1 MNPFA
6 CTYQPLGAI
15 AMAVLLC
22 CTSSM
27 AQSSSSQ
34 AVEAELLR
42 TAQMWSG
49 RQRADLARQTIEKLL
64 AINPRSPQGL
74 ATLGDI
80 ALQEGKTQ
88 EAQSLLARLQSIS
101 PSSQS
106 TRDLAALIN
115 AYGPGKQQLAQMR
128 LMARAGRKA
137 EAAAIA
143 RQLFPAGPPQTG
155 SLMREYYQIVGD
167 SPPPAAQPAATQA
180 AAQPTSPSTSANTER
195 STQPTLEEVSR
206 QSGDGQLRLIDLEA
220 RLKRSGATPALMR
233 DVEQLARTGDA
244 PPNELQPLWRQV
256 ILSSPPVASIAS
268 MRNYVQRFP
277 DDQEITERLTTATQT
292 QSRQAQAARDPANIA
307 LRAGLAALDKD
318 QFELAERS
326 FDEVLQRRPRDAQA
340 LGGKGLLRMRQGR
353 HADALPLLDQ
363 AYAIDHQSKWRDLRT
378 TAQFW
383 THLRAAEA
391 ALQANDLTSAQQLS
405 QQALQQQPD
414 NLQALMLAGE
424 IKARQQDATGA
435 EAYYQQ
441 ALQRSPGNVS
451 ALTALAD
458 LYAAQG
464 QPERAYQLLEKTAQQ
479 QASLAKD
486 LQPVQANLLDREANT
501 ALEAGQLSKAL
512 GLQEQAL
519 KLTPADPWL
528 RHRLARTYLRMQ
540 QPESALQVMDAGIG
554 LAPSKPDMRYA
565 RALIRSAV
573 NDDEGALS
581 DMRKIPDA
589 QYSDSMRSLLN
600 SAQIHT
606 YIAQTS
612 RDPVQAKVRLEAAE
626 RAAGNDSDLL
636 YAVSNAWFRMNQ
648 PQEAVA
654 VFDRRMARLPAPDP
668 ADQLRL
674 AQLLGRAAEDNRLR
688 SLLPQLLARKDW
700 TADQDAD
707 LLGIQANY
715 LERQVDLAMSQARPA
730 QARRLAA
737 SPLHQG
743 HTTQAQH
750 SAARARLML
759 AANEN
764 AAALEQFDIALKDS
778 PDSYDLHIGRGNAL
792 ARMYQLEAA
801 RTEAQ
806 WAQQRAASQE
816 SYHQLALVRLWQRIG
831 QPDKARAL
839 LASLKAGN
847 PDDTEVLLHSAR
859 LERSENHYAQ
869 ALSSYRDALAIERR
883 SLPAESAGAP
893 LPSSITKIES
903 DIASIEGRRQ
913 SWIEVGQTGLRK
925 SSTDGIS
932 SLHGWERPA
941 VAWFP
946 RGYDGLYFLHVDQVH
961 LDAGALPRNADDAM
975 SYGQVAAWPSARY
988 PTAGAHSKADGFN
1001 VGFGYQ
1007 ADRWQ
1012 WDLGTTGAGMPV
1024 TNVVGGIAHTG
1035 DWRDIGYRVEVSRRP
1050 LTGSLLAYGG
1060 AHDPITGQTW
1070 GGVVATGVSARA
1082 STNIGGFGASL
1093 SGSYAALTG
1102 KNVRSNTRW
1111 QLRAALDRDVWRTPN
1126 QVVNLG
1132 TALSFWGYARDL
1144 SEYSWG
1150 HGGYYSPNSYASI
1163 ALPLEWS
1170 GREGKWTWLLRA
1182 SVSFS
1187 RSSSNPMDYFPT
1199 DPQLQMQ
1206 ANALGRSAVYAGG
1219 SSTGFGRSLRA
1230 VVEHQ
1235 LTSNLALGAQFEMD
1249 RSAYYAPSSLMLYAR
1264 FLLDPVTAPL
1274 VNRPRPVQPYSS
1286 F

>member
-1 MNPFA
+1 MIPFA
-6 CTYQPLGAI
+6 CTYQPLGVIAI
-15 AMAVLLC
+15 AALLC

-27 AQSSSSQ
+27 AQPGSTQ

-42 TAQMWSG
+42 TAQMWNS
-49 RQRADLARQTIEKLL
+49 RQRADLARQSIEKLL
-64 AINPRSPQGL
+64 TINPRSPQGL

-88 EAQSLLARLQSIS
+88 EAQSLLARLQSSS

-128 LMARAGRKA
+128 LMARAGRKT

-155 SLMREYYQIVGD
+155 SLVREYYQIVGEG
-167 SPPPAAQPAATQA
+167 PPPDAQPAAQAAVQPAAPNTADAALTPEKTKRPSGSAPSRQTQA
-180 AAQPTSPSTSANTER
+180 
-195 STQPTLEEVSR
+195 V
-206 QSGDGQLRLIDLEA
+206 
-220 RLKRSGATPALMR
+220 
-233 DVEQLARTGDA
+233 
-244 PPNELQPLWRQV
+244 
-256 ILSSPPVASIAS
+256 
-268 MRNYVQRFP
+268 
-277 DDQEITERLTTATQT
+277 
-292 QSRQAQAARDPANIA
+292 RDPADIA
-307 LRAGLAALDKD
+307 LSTGLAALDKE

-326 FDEVLQRRPRDAQA
+326 FDQVLQRRPRDAQA
-340 LGGKGLLRMRQGR
+340 LGNKGLLRMRQGR
-353 HADALPLLDQ
+353 HAEALPLLDQ

-383 THLRAAEA
+383 AHLRAAEA
-391 ALQANDLTSAQQLS
+391 ALQADDLTSAQQLS

-424 IKARQQDATGA
+424 IKARDQDAAGA
-435 EAYYQQ
+435 ETYYKR
-441 ALQRSPGNVS
+441 ALQRNPGNVS

-464 QPERAYQLLEKTAQQ
+464 QPERARQLLEKTAQQ
-479 QASLAKD
+479 QASLAQD
-486 LQPVQANLLDREANT
+486 LQPVQAGLLAREANT

-540 QPESALQVMDAGIG
+540 QPESALQVMNAGID
-554 LAPSKPDMRYA
+554 LAPAEPDMRYA

-581 DMRKIPDA
+581 DMRKIPEA

-612 RDPVQAKVRLEAAE
+612 SDPVQAKARLEAAE

-648 PQEAVA
+648 PREAVA

-674 AQLLGRAAEDNRLR
+674 AQLLGRVAEDNRLQ
-688 SLLPQLLARKDW
+688 SLLPQLLTRKDW

-707 LLGIQANY
+707 LLGIQASH
-715 LERQVDLAMSQARPA
+715 LERQVDQATSQARLA
-730 QARRLAA
+730 QAQQLAA

-743 HTTQAQH
+743 QTTQAQR

-764 AAALEQFDIALKDS
+764 AVALEQFDIALKDS

-801 RTEAQ
+801 RAEAQ
-806 WAQQRAASQE
+806 WARQRAASQE
-816 SYHQLALVRLWQRIG
+816 SYRQLALVRLWQRIG
-831 QPDKARAL
+831 QPDEAGAL
-839 LASLKAGN
+839 LASLKADN

-859 LERSENHYAQ
+859 LERSESHYAQ

-883 SLPAESAGAP
+883 NLPADGTAAP
-893 LPSSITKIES
+893 QPSSVTKIES

-913 SWIEVGQTGLRK
+913 SWVEVGQTGLRK

-961 LDAGALPRNADDAM
+961 LDAGALPRNASDAM

-988 PTAGAHSKADGFN
+988 PTTGAHSKADGFN

-1012 WDLGTTGAGMPV
+1012 WDIGTTGAGMPV
-1024 TNVVGGIAHTG
+1024 TNVVGGVAHTG
-1035 DWRDIGYRVEVSRRP
+1035 DWRDVGYRLEVSRRP

-1082 STNIGGFGASL
+1082 STNVGGFGASL
-1093 SGSYAALTG
+1093 SGNYAALTG

-1126 QVVNLG
+1126 QLVNLG
-1132 TALSFWGYARDL
+1132 AALSFWGYARDL

-1150 HGGYYSPNSYASI
+1150 HGGYYSPNRYASI

-1187 RSSSNPMDYFPT
+1187 SSSSNAMDYFPT
-1199 DPQLQMQ
+1199 DPRLQAQ
-1206 ANALGRSAVYAGG
+1206 ANALGRSAVYTGG

>member
-15 AMAVLLC
+15 AIAALLC

-27 AQSSSSQ
+27 AQSGASE

-49 RQRADLARQTIEKLL
+49 RQRADLARQSIEKLL
-64 AINPRSPQGL
+64 SINPRSPQGL
-74 ATLGDI
+74 AALGDI

-88 EAQSLLARLQSIS
+88 EAQSILARLQSIH

-106 TRDLAALIN
+106 ARDLAALIN

-155 SLMREYYQIVGD
+155 SLMREYYQIIGGD
-167 SPPPAAQPAATQA
+167 PESSAQPANAQNGAQPAAPNA
-180 AAQPTSPSTSANTER
+180 ARTDPATDRVSP
-195 STQPTLEEVSR
+195 
-206 QSGDGQLRLIDLEA
+206 QSG
-220 RLKRSGATPALMR
+220 PPR
-233 DVEQLARTGDA
+233 DQ
-244 PPNELQPLWRQV
+244 
-256 ILSSPPVASIAS
+256 
-268 MRNYVQRFP
+268 
-277 DDQEITERLTTATQT
+277 
-292 QSRQAQAARDPANIA
+292 QAQAARDPASVA
-307 LRAGLAALDKD
+307 LRAGLAALDKG
-318 QFELAERS
+318 ELEQAERS

-340 LGGKGLLRMRQGR
+340 LGSKGLLRMRQGR
-353 HADALPLLDQ
+353 HAEALPLLDQ
-363 AYAIDHQSKWRDLRT
+363 AYAIDRQGKWRDLRA

-383 THLRAAEA
+383 AHLRAAEA
-391 ALQANDLTSAQQLS
+391 ALQADDLAAAQQLS

-424 IKARQQDATGA
+424 IKARRQDAAGA
-435 EAYYQQ
+435 EAYYRQ
-441 ALQRSPGNVS
+441 ALRSSPGNVP

-458 LYAAQG
+458 LYATQG
-464 QPERAYQLLEKTAQQ
+464 HPERARQLLEQTAQQ
-479 QASLAKD
+479 QPGLARD
-486 LQPVQANLLDREANT
+486 LQPVQARVLDREANT

-540 QPESALQVMDAGIG
+540 QPASALQVMDAGIA
-554 LAPSKPDMRYA
+554 LAPAEPDMRYA

-573 NDDEGALS
+573 NDDEGALF
-581 DMRKIPDA
+581 DMRQIPEA
-589 QYSDSMRSLLN
+589 AYSESMRNLRN
-600 SAQIHT
+600 SAQIHA
-606 YIAQTS
+606 YIAQTA
-612 RDPVQAKVRLEAAE
+612 RDPALARARLDAAE

-636 YAVSNAWFRMNQ
+636 YAVSSAWFRMNR

-654 VFDRRMARLPAPDP
+654 VFDRRMARLPAPEP
-668 ADQLRL
+668 ADRLRQ
-674 AQLLGRAAEDNRLR
+674 AQLLGRAAEDSRLQ

-700 TADQDAD
+700 TAEQDAD
-707 LLGIQANY
+707 LLGIQADY
-715 LERQVDLAMSQARPA
+715 LERQVDLAMAQARPA
-730 QARRLAA
+730 QARRLAT

-743 HTTQAQH
+743 RTTQAQR

-764 AAALEQFDIALKDS
+764 AAALEQFDIALKDT

-792 ARMYQLEAA
+792 ARMHQLEAA
-801 RTEAQ
+801 RSEAQ
-806 WAQQRAASQE
+806 WAQQRAAGQE
-816 SYHQLALVRLWQRIG
+816 PYRQLALVRLWQRAG
-831 QPDKARAL
+831 QPEQARAL
-839 LASLKAGN
+839 LASLQAVN

-859 LERSENHYAQ
+859 LERSESRYAQ
-869 ALSSYRDALAIERR
+869 ALSSYRDALALERR
-883 SLPAESAGAP
+883 SLPADSIA
-893 LPSSITKIES
+893 LPDSVAKIES

-913 SWIEVGQTGLRK
+913 SWVEVGQTGLRK

-961 LDAGALPRNADDAM
+961 LDAGALPGNADDAL

-988 PTAGAHSKADGFN
+988 PTTGAHSKADGYN

-1012 WDLGTTGAGMPV
+1012 WDIGTTGAGMPV

-1050 LTGSLLAYGG
+1050 LTGSLLSYGG

-1082 STNIGGFGASL
+1082 STDVGGFAASL
-1093 SGSYAALTG
+1093 SGNYAALTG

-1111 QLRAALDRDVWRTPN
+1111 QLRAALDRDIWRTPS

-1132 TALSFWGYARDL
+1132 AALSFWGYARDL

-1150 HGGYYSPNSYASI
+1150 HGGYYSPQRYASI
-1163 ALPLEWS
+1163 SLPLQWS
-1170 GREGKWTWLLRA
+1170 GREGRWTWLLRA
-1182 SVSFS
+1182 SVSYS
-1187 RSSSNPMDYFPT
+1187 RSSSNPTDYFPT
-1199 DPQLQMQ
+1199 DPQLQAQ
-1206 ANALGRSAVYAGG
+1206 AYALGRSAVYAGG

-1230 VVEHQ
+1230 VLEHQ

-1249 RSAYYAPSSLMLYAR
+1249 RSAYYAPTSLMLYAR
-1264 FLLDPVTAPL
+1264 FLFDPVTAPL
-1274 VNRPRPVQPYSS
+1274 ANRPRPVQPYSS

>member
-15 AMAVLLC
+15 AMAALLC

-27 AQSSSSQ
+27 AQPGSGQ

-88 EAQSLLARLQSIS
+88 EAQSLLARLQSTN

-106 TRDLAALIN
+106 ARDLAALIN

-167 SPPPAAQPAATQA
+167 SPEPSAQPSASHTNAARPA
-180 AAQPTSPSTSANTER
+180 
-195 STQPTLEEVSR
+195 QPTLEEISH
-206 QSGDGQLRLIDLEA
+206 QSGDGQLRIIDLEA
-220 RLKRSGATPALMR
+220 RLKHSGATTTLMR
-233 DVEQLARTGDA
+233 DVERLARTGDA
-244 PPNELQPLWRQV
+244 PLNELQSLWRQL
-256 ILSSPPVASIAS
+256 ILRASPVAGIATMHS
-268 MRNYVQRFP
+268 YAQRFP
-277 DDQEITERLTTATQT
+277 DDQEIAKRLAGATQA
-292 QSRQAQAARDPANIA
+292 QARQAQAARDPANIA
-307 LRAGLAALDKD
+307 LRTGLTALDQE

-326 FDEVLQRRPRDAQA
+326 FDEVLQRRPLDAQA
-340 LGGKGLLRMRQGR
+340 LGNKGLLRLRQGR
-353 HADALPLLDQ
+353 HAEALPLLDQ
-363 AYAIDHQSKWRDLRT
+363 AYAIDHQGKWRDLRT

-383 THLRAAEA
+383 AHLRAAEV
-391 ALQANDLTSAQQLS
+391 ALQADDLTSAQQLS

-424 IKARQQDATGA
+424 IRARRQDTAGA

-458 LYAAQG
+458 LYVTQG
-464 QPERAYQLLEKTAQQ
+464 QSERARLLLEKNAQQ
-479 QASLAKD
+479 TSLAQD
-486 LQPVQANLLDREANT
+486 LQPVQANLLNREANT

-519 KLTPADPWL
+519 KLTPTDPWL
-528 RHRLARTYLRMQ
+528 RHRLARTYLRMK
-540 QPESALQVMDAGIG
+540 QPESALQVMDAGID
-554 LAPSKPDMRYA
+554 LAPSEPDMLYA

-581 DMRKIPDA
+581 DLQQIPEA
-589 QYSDSMRSLLN
+589 EYSDSMRSLLA

-606 YIAQTS
+606 YIAQAE
-612 RDPVQAKVRLEAAE
+612 RDPTQARTRLEAAE

-648 PQEAVA
+648 PQAAVA
-654 VFDRRMARLPAPDP
+654 VFDRRMARPPAPGP
-668 ADQLRL
+668 TERLRQ
-674 AQLLGRAAEDNRLR
+674 AQLLARAAEDSRLQP
-688 SLLPQLLARKDW
+688 LLQQLLAQKDW
-700 TADQDAD
+700 TAEQDAD
-707 LLGIQANY
+707 LLGIQADY
-715 LERQVDLAMSQARPA
+715 LERQVDLAMSQARPT
-730 QARRLAA
+730 QARRIAA
-737 SPLHQG
+737 TLLHQG
-743 HTTQAQH
+743 QTTQAQR

-778 PDSYDLHIGRGNAL
+778 PDSYDLHIGRANAL
-792 ARMYQLEAA
+792 AHMYRLEAA
-801 RTEAQ
+801 RAEAQ
-806 WAQQRAASQE
+806 WAQQYAASQE
-816 SYHQLALVRLWQRIG
+816 SYRQLALVRLWQRAG
-831 QPDKARAL
+831 QPEQARAL
-839 LASLKAGN
+839 LASLQSSA

-859 LERSENHYAQ
+859 LERSESRYAQ

-883 SLPAESAGAP
+883 SLPAGSTAAP
-893 LPSSITKIES
+893 LPNSVAKIES

-913 SWIEVGQTGLRK
+913 SWVEVGQTGLRK

-932 SLHGWERPA
+932 SLRGWERPA

-946 RGYDGLYFLHVDQVH
+946 RGYDGLYFLHVDRVH
-961 LDAGALPRNADDAM
+961 LDAGALPGNTNDAL

-988 PTAGAHSKADGFN
+988 PTTGAHSKADGFN

-1012 WDLGTTGAGMPV
+1012 WDIGTTGAGMPV

-1035 DWRDIGYRVEVSRRP
+1035 DWRNVGYRVEMSRRP

-1082 STNIGGFGASL
+1082 STNVEGFGASL
-1093 SGSYAALTG
+1093 SGNYAALTG

-1111 QLRAALDRDVWRTPN
+1111 QLRAVLDRDVWRTPN
-1126 QVVNLG
+1126 QVINLG
-1132 TALSFWGYARDL
+1132 AALSFWSYARDL

-1150 HGGYYSPNSYASI
+1150 HGGYYSPNRYASF

-1182 SVSFS
+1182 AVSVS
-1187 RSSSNPMDYFPT
+1187 RSSSNPTDYFPT
-1199 DPQLQMQ
+1199 ATQLQAQ
-1206 ANALGRSAVYAGG
+1206 ANALGQSAVYAGG

-1235 LTSNLALGAQFEMD
+1235 LTPNLALGTQFEMD
-1249 RSAYYAPSSLMLYAR
+1249 RSAYYAPSSLMFYAR